1 MKKPRR
7 NKFEQIEDAFFD
19 LEIDEQE
26 RMLNT
31 LNSLFRMKCRLAE
44 TARESLDRA
53 EHPKTDAV
61 ASAADG
67 PQSQESYSINM
78 PSFVWARCGFKMGG
92 EMCGLVQGHGG
103 SHQLPDPQGSLLDDP
118 AAESDDGG
126 SLIDASTLEKEPGT
140 NKIRIPKP

>member
-7 NKFEQIEDAFFD
+7 NKYEQIEDAFFD

-44 TARESLDRA
+44 TARGSLDRGQQ
-53 EHPKTDAV
+53 HKTDAV
-61 ASAADG
+61 ASAAG
-67 PQSQESYSINM
+67 VLHVYNCISSVNLRP
-78 PSFVWARCGFKMGG
+78 
-92 EMCGLVQGHGG
+92 
-103 SHQLPDPQGSLLDDP
+103 SLLDDP
-118 AAESDDGG
+118 ATDSDDGG
-126 SLIDASTLEKEPGT
+126 SQVIDASTLTQEPGT